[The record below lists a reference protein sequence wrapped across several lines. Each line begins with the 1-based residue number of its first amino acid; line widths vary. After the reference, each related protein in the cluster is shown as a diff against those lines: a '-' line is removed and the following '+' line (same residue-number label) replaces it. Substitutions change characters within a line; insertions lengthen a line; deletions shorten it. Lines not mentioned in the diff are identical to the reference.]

1 MSLENL
7 PAGANISIG
16 AGSILALVLGAILR
30 GLLIPSV
37 AYNRLL
43 SDLDKKDAEI
53 ARLVALQN
61 AQAAQHTKLTDSFE
75 RLSRRNNR
83 GRE

>member
-16 AGSILALVLGAILR
+16 AGAILGLLVGAILR
-30 GLLIPSV
+30 GLLIPSGIY
-37 AYNRLL
+37 ARLL
-43 SDLDKKDAEI
+43 LDLDKKDAEI
-53 ARLVALQN
+53 SRLTAVQN
-61 AQAAQHTKLTDSFE
+61 TQAATLTKMAESFE

-83 GRE
+83 GKE